1 MIQLV
6 KKYQPLIKQLDQ
18 FEAVAGITE
27 FETLTAM
34 AFDYFLMKKVDV
46 AIIEVGLG
54 GLLDSTNVA
63 VPMLTGIT
71 TIGLDHT
78 EILGETIEEIAAQ
91 KAGIIK
97 QGVPVVTGNIGPEA
111 FNVIKQTAKEKN
123 AMLYVYGENYKI
135 NYLYPDETWG
145 EVFEFFNEAGKIPQL
160 TTPLLGQHQAENA
173 GVAIELYFVYCQL
186 EKLPFREKDVLKGL
200 KKSRWPGRMER
211 LSNEPLVVLDGAHNT
226 HAMNRLVENLKK
238 EFKGYQINILFSA
251 LRTKNV
257 REMLERLQQVPTV
270 HIYLTTFEHPKAI
283 ELSEVSDLASERVS
297 IVSLWQ
303 FGLADILEKMTNEDV
318 LVVTGSLYFI
328 SEVRHLLIQLG
339 GDHEV

>member
-1 MIQLV
+1 
-6 KKYQPLIKQLDQ
+6 
-18 FEAVAGITE
+18 
-27 FETLTAM
+27 
-34 AFDYFLMKKVDV
+34 MKKVDV

-78 EILGETIEEIAAQ
+78 EILGDTIEEIAAQ

-97 QGVPVVTGNIGPEA
+97 QGVPVVTGNIAPEA
-111 FNVIKQTAKEKN
+111 FTVIQQTAKAKN
-123 AMLYVYGENYKI
+123 APLYVYGENYKI
-135 NYLYPDETWG
+135 NYLHPDEMWG
-145 EVFEFFNEAGKIPQL
+145 EVFEFFNEIGKIPQL

-238 EFKGYQINILFSA
+238 NSKDIKSTFCFPPYELK
-251 LRTKNV
+251 
-257 REMLERLQQVPTV
+257 MLE
-270 HIYLTTFEHPKAI
+270 KC
-283 ELSEVSDLASERVS
+283 
-297 IVSLWQ
+297 
-303 FGLADILEKMTNEDV
+303 
-318 LVVTGSLYFI
+318 
-328 SEVRHLLIQLG
+328 
-339 GDHEV
+339 